1 MVSRNPFSVPIKME
15 FLTVV
20 LLKISVCVSVKVQVL
35 TFQRI
40 AVPAVVGSISSYL
53 PLDVV

>member
-1 MVSRNPFSVPIKME
+1 ME